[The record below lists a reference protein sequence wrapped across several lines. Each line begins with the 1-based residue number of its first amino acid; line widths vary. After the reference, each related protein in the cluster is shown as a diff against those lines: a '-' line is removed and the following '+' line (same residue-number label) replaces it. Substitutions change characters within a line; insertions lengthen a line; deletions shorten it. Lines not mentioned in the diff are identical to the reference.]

1 METIDRFDDPYTVE
15 QAVCSVIG
23 TERLGFTGLSP
34 NESYSLVHLIPTTRL
49 AQERWFLAPI
59 EQGNDEIVERILAL
73 TPRVTG
79 IDYGRPVSQTVT
91 ETKGSAIEGDLA
103 QIPGWEKDP
112 MHRMQIDAIRLY
124 GAVEQ
129 GRLARNDMVAY
140 LSRAVSLNEKIVG
153 PHAKRT
159 MEALRETAKAALD
172 EQKRLI
178 EYVERTTG
186 RALFAVPGTK
196 VPARILHAMERTSV
210 WAPFPADKL
219 STLYAEE
226 DGRGLVFAQAPEKRA
241 FGLRFS
247 NPDLAQKL
255 ASAPDVLMDEERMQW
270 AATLDE
276 LPKDR
281 FRRVMLGTPTGLNRE
296 QLAALVTIMAQ
307 KHAAAEAKARFN
319 GPEELFETVRTAP
332 PEKTAKLGE
341 SIARKSGDPAAAQ
354 TARKIREQ
362 MQPDEEAERL
372 KSLGLA
378 SDDISD
384 GWEEVPDGS
393 FVLREFHAPESER
406 STTVFVLDD
415 PTMRAQET
423 GQLTQVFVA
432 VNRKPDGKC
441 DEILSFGDDLAA
453 AYQYANPEIVET
465 SCTYATR
472 NDFAEAL
479 REVGL
484 PVTEPMI
491 DKLIE
496 RTDGL
501 SKAASLN
508 EQTGR
513 AAIGKEAKNLREAVE
528 KAVAAKHGQQ
538 QLFKDEKRSATL
550 A

>member
-1 METIDRFDDPYTVE
+1 
-15 QAVCSVIG
+15 
-23 TERLGFTGLSP
+23 
-34 NESYSLVHLIPTTRL
+34 
-49 AQERWFLAPI
+49 
-59 EQGNDEIVERILAL
+59 
-73 TPRVTG
+73 
-79 IDYGRPVSQTVT
+79 
-91 ETKGSAIEGDLA
+91 
-103 QIPGWEKDP
+103 

-140 LSRAVSLNEKIVG
+140 LSRAVSLNEKLVG

-159 MEALRETAKAALD
+159 MEALRDTAKAALD

-255 ASAPDVLMDEERMQW
+255 ASTPDVLMDEERMQW

-307 KHAAAEAKARFN
+307 KHAAAETKARFN
-319 GPEELFETVRTAP
+319 GPEELFETVRAAP

-362 MQPDEEAERL
+362 MQPDEEAARL

-384 GWEEVPDGS
+384 GWEEIPDGS
-393 FVLREFHAPESER
+393 FVLREFHTPE
-406 STTVFVLDD
+406 
-415 PTMRAQET
+415 
-423 GQLTQVFVA
+423 
-432 VNRKPDGKC
+432 NRKPDGKC

-472 NDFAEAL
+472 NDFAAAL

-491 DKLIE
+491 DKLIK